1 MRNAVL
7 PGTAGPLTTGGTVM
21 EQEDAAPVRA
31 AQGGDAA
38 RTRRLALALLLR
50 LSAAAAA
57 LTVLLGVVL
66 LVTQARGQDMFPAI
80 KDGDLLIAYRLQRRW
95 RQDDIVLYRQGDTLC
110 VGRVAAAGGDVVLLD
125 DSGEL
130 RVNGTLHTG
139 EIPYAT
145 YPAEGLTYPYT
156 VPEGYLFLLCDHRT
170 QGRDSRH
177 FGAVPEDSVA
187 GKVIT
192 LLRRRGL

>member
-1 MRNAVL
+1 MEQRNAV
-7 PGTAGPLTTGGTVM
+7 PQGTARPR
-21 EQEDAAPVRA
+21 PP
-31 AQGGDAA
+31 
-38 RTRRLALALLLR
+38 RTAEERQRDRRLALSLLTR
-50 LSAAAAA
+50 LAAAAAA
-57 LTVLLGVVL
+57 LAVLLGVVL
-66 LVTQARGQDMFPAI
+66 LVTQARGQNMFPAV

-95 RQDDIVLYRQGDTLC
+95 AQDDVVLYRQGDTLC
-110 VGRVAAAGGDVVLLD
+110 VGRVAAVGGDVVLLD
-125 DSGEL
+125 ESGEL

-156 VPEGYLFLLCDHRT
+156 VPEGCLFLLCDYRT
-170 QGRDSRH
+170 QGQDSRH

>member
-1 MRNAVL
+1 
-7 PGTAGPLTTGGTVM
+7 M
-21 EQEDAAPVRA
+21 EQGDITPVRA
-31 AQGGDAA
+31 LQGEDAA
-38 RTRRLALALLLR
+38 RTRRLALSLLLR
-50 LSAAAAA
+50 LAAAAAA
-57 LTVLLGVVL
+57 LAVLLGVVL
-66 LVTQARGQDMFPAI
+66 LVTQARGQDMFPAV

-95 RQDDIVLYRQGDTLC
+95 VQDDVVLYRQGDALR
-110 VGRVAAAGGDVVLLD
+110 VGRVAAVGGDVVLLD

-139 EIPYAT
+139 EVPYTT

-156 VPEGYLFLLCDHRT
+156 VPEGCLFLLCDYRT
-170 QGRDSRH
+170 QGQDSRH